1 MKAVRTL
8 AMVFLALIAASAVE
22 PEWLTPAH
30 YDTQFRD
37 SPDAPPSTRFLL
49 GTDSLGRDRLS
60 RLLHGTRV
68 SLILAPAAALLSCLV
83 AGALG
88 GLAGLIGG
96 WFDRAILAA
105 ADLFLSV
112 PWLFLLLMVRACLPL
127 NVSPMYSATITFV
140 LLGALG
146 WAAPAR
152 VVRAA
157 VRQLKD
163 SDFVFHAQAAG
174 CRTGRLLW
182 RQLMPNVAPVLLAQ
196 FWVAVPAYILA
207 EATLGML
214 GLGVSEP
221 LPSWGGLLR
230 EIEGSALGSQIWVL
244 APALLLTAV
253 VGSFRLI
260 LPREDY
266 SA

>member
-1 MKAVRTL
+1 MTTVRVS
-8 AMVFLALIAASAVE
+8 AMAFLALVATAAVA
-22 PEWLTPAH
+22 PQLWTPAR
-30 YDTQFRD
+30 YETQFRD
-37 SPDAPPSTRFLL
+37 LPDATPSRRFPL

-60 RLLHGTRV
+60 RLLYGTRV
-68 SLILAPAAALLSCLV
+68 SLILAPSAALLSCL
-83 AGALG
+83 AAAALG
-88 GLAGLIGG
+88 GMAGFAGG
-96 WFDRAILAA
+96 WLDRAILAA
-105 ADLFLSV
+105 ADLFLSL

-127 NVSPMYSATITFV
+127 NVSPIASATITFI

-163 SDFVFHAQAAG
+163 SDFVFHARSAG

-182 RQLMPNVAPVLLAQ
+182 RQLMPNVAPILWAQ
-196 FWVAVPAYILA
+196 FWVAVPAYILS

-230 EIEGSALGSQIWVL
+230 EIEASALRSKLWVL
-244 APALLLTAV
+244 APAFLLAAV

-260 LPREDY
+260 LPQEDH
-266 SA
+266 SV